1 MASPDAR
8 SYIDL
13 TVYDLQP
20 IDIYDAALEY
30 ARTSLPDWTPVTGS
44 IEDAIVQSASYM
56 TGQLLGAINRLPSGN
71 IEGLLRLFGIERN
84 SGTAPSATV
93 EIQFID
99 DNGYDIPAG
108 TRCGYSM
115 SSGDATTLYI
125 FETTNEI
132 FVASGQTSASAV
144 LEGVTLAQY
153 PKIAAG
159 TYLQVLS
166 AISSIDSISL
176 TQDLNPGTDSESTEA
191 FLNRGVNKFASLSDA
206 LAIPS
211 QFTAYLLDTYT
222 GTYRVTTTSRLKNQV
237 SVSNLVRSGGTVTAT
252 IAASATASLDTGDYV
267 RLVNASDS
275 TFDGIFTLTSV
286 GATTVVWSQSGS
298 NASGAATSDTAL
310 LSHTLQTE
318 DQNGY
323 VSVYVSDVGGAS
335 LSNASIKEIEAD
347 LTDRSVGG
355 LIVRVDNAR
364 VVPVGIS
371 VNVTLKS
378 NNLTGSSVE
387 TSIKEALD
395 QYVHPDY
402 WEWGDAVY
410 KNEIIALVDRV
421 AGVDR
426 VISVTLTESTKYTQ
440 KIGDDIVFTYKG
452 LLPLNSTSVSITVP

>member
-20 IDIYDAALEY
+20 VDIYDAALEY
-30 ARTSLPDWTPVTGS
+30 ARTSLPEWTPVTGS
-44 IEDAIVQSASYM
+44 IEDTVIQAASYM

-71 IEGLLRLFGIERN
+71 IEGLLRLFGVERN
-84 SGTAPSATV
+84 SGTPPSATV
-93 EIQFID
+93 EIEFID

-108 TRCGYSM
+108 TRVGYSI

-125 FETTNEI
+125 FETLTEI
-132 FVASGQTSASAV
+132 SVNPGQTGASAV
-144 LEGVTLAQY
+144 LEGVTLAEY
-153 PKIAAG
+153 PAIAAG
-159 TYLQVLS
+159 TYLQLLS
-166 AISSIDSISL
+166 AISSIDSIIL
-176 TQDLNPGTDSESTEA
+176 TEDLDVGTDSESTAA
-191 FLNRGVNKFASLSDA
+191 FLNRGVNKFASLSGG
-206 LAIPS
+206 LVTPN

-222 GTYRVTTTSRLKNQV
+222 STYRVTTTSRLKKEV
-237 SVSNLVRSGGTVTAT
+237 AVSNLVRSSGTVTAT
-252 IAASATASLDTGDYV
+252 IGSHSLVAGDYV
-267 RLVNASDS
+267 RLVDASDS
-275 TFDGIFTLTSV
+275 TLDGIFTLSSV
-286 GATTVVWSQSGS
+286 GATTVVWGQSGS
-298 NASGAATSDTAL
+298 NASGTVTSDTAL
-310 LSHTLQTE
+310 LSHALQTE

-335 LSNASIKEIEAD
+335 LSNSSLEGIEAD
-347 LTDRSVGG
+347 LAGRSVGG

-364 VVPVGIS
+364 VVPVGIN

-378 NNLTGSSVE
+378 NNLAGSVVE

-426 VISVTLTESTKYTQ
+426 VVSVTLTNTSDYTE
-440 KIGDDIVFTYKG
+440 KVGDDIVFTYKG
-452 LLPLNSTSVSITVP
+452 LLPLNSTSVDITVL